1 MSDWI
6 EAELAECQM
15 HDARHMKRLARLLGR
30 LSERPVGS
38 IPTACHGWAETVA
51 AYRFLNNP
59 DIGVQEILSG
69 HTHATL
75 ERIRTQEVVLLV
87 QDTTFLN
94 YGTTQPKAG
103 MGTVKIK
110 TREEYLLHPTVAFT
124 PERVNLGVVGVKV
137 WQRPEQP
144 VAQQRKSKPI
154 EEKESYR
161 WLEGYRCAC
170 EVKQVCP
177 ATLVVNMAD
186 REGDIQ
192 EWFVEAMRQEP
203 DQRAECIIRAKCNRR
218 LVPGAAQRYLWAE
231 MQQTPALGTLTIEL
245 ARQPE
250 RPPRLVTLSVTA
262 KPVTFR
268 GARRPGGQLPPVTV
282 SAVYAQESCPP
293 QGEEPIEWLLLT
305 SLPVTDFPRACT
317 VVQWYRC
324 RWEMELFFRVLKQGC
339 QIEQLRVQ
347 TEQRLLNALAIYL
360 IVAWRIH
367 NITMAGRAYPEVS
380 CEVVFEPQEW
390 YTLYT
395 MQHHCHPPPTPPPL
409 REMVRN
415 LAQLGGFLARQGDGE
430 PGIKAIWQGY
440 QRLHEF
446 IYAID
451 TYRTV
456 NALERNV

>member
-15 HDARHMKRLARLLGR
+15 HDARHTKRLARLLGR
-30 LSERPVGS
+30 LSERPVSS

-59 DIGVQEILSG
+59 AIGVQEILSG

-124 PERVNLGVVGVKV
+124 PERVNLGVVGMKV

-161 WLEGYRCAC
+161 WLEGYQGAC
-170 EVKQVCP
+170 EVKQACP

-192 EWFVEAMRQEP
+192 EWFVDAMRREP
-203 DQRAECIIRAKCNRR
+203 DERAECIIRAKCNRR
-218 LVPGAAQRYLWAE
+218 LAPGAAQRYLWAE
-231 MQQTPALGTLTIEL
+231 MQQTHALGTLTIEL

-250 RPPRLVTLSVTA
+250 RPPRPVTLVVTA
-262 KPVTFR
+262 KPVTFQ
-268 GARRPGGQLPPVTV
+268 GARRPGGKLPPVTV
-282 SAVYAQESCPP
+282 SAVYAREPSPP
-293 QGEEPIEWLLLT
+293 QGEELIEWLLLT
-305 SLPVTDFPRACT
+305 SLPVTDFPCACT

-360 IVAWRIH
+360 IMAWRIH

-409 REMVRN
+409 REMVRS

-430 PGIKAIWQGY
+430 SGIKAIWQGY

-451 TYRTV
+451 TYRIV
-456 NALERNV
+456 NGLERNV

>member
-15 HDARHMKRLARLLGR
+15 HDARHTKRLARLLDR
-30 LSERPVGS
+30 LSVRPVSS

-51 AYRFLNNP
+51 AYRFLDNP

-75 ERIRTQEVVLLV
+75 KRIRAQEVVLLV
-87 QDTTFLN
+87 QDTTFLD
-94 YGTTQPKAG
+94 YGTTHPKAG

-110 TREEYLLHPTVAFT
+110 TREEYLLHPTVVFT
-124 PERVNLGVVGVKV
+124 PERVNLGVVGMKV

-144 VAQQRKSKPI
+144 VAQQRKNKPI
-154 EEKESYR
+154 AEKESYR
-161 WLEGYRCAC
+161 WLEGYHCAC
-170 EVKQVCP
+170 EVKQACP
-177 ATLVVNMAD
+177 TTLVVNMAD

-192 EWFVEAMRQEP
+192 EWLVDALRREP
-203 DQRAECIIRAKCNRR
+203 GQRAECIIRAKENRR
-218 LVPGAAQRYLWAE
+218 LAPGATQRYLWAE
-231 MQQTPALGTLTIEL
+231 MQQTGSLGTLTINL

-250 RPPRLVTLSVTA
+250 RPPRSVTLSVTA
-262 KPVTFR
+262 KPVTFH
-268 GARRPGGQLPPVTV
+268 GARRPGGRLPPVTV
-282 SAVYAQESCPP
+282 SAVYAQEPSPP

-305 SLPVTDFPRACT
+305 SLPVTDFLRACT

-339 QIEQLRVQ
+339 KIEQLRMQ
-347 TEQRLLNALAIYL
+347 TDQRLLNALAIYL

-367 NITMAGRAYPEVS
+367 NITMASRAYPDAS
-380 CEVVFEPQEW
+380 CEIVFEPWEW
-390 YTLYT
+390 HTLYT
-395 MQHHCHPPPTPPPL
+395 MQQHCHPPPTPPPL
-409 REMVRN
+409 REMVRS
-415 LAQLGGFLARQGDGE
+415 LAQLGGFLARKGDGE
-430 PGIKAIWQGY
+430 PGIKVIWQGY

-446 IYAID
+446 IYAVD

-456 NALERNV
+456 HALERNV